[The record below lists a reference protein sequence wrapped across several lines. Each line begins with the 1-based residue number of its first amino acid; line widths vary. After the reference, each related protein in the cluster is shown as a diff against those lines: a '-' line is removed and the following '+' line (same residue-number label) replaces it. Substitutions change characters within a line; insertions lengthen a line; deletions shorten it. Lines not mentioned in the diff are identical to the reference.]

1 MKNYLY
7 RGVSI
12 VTAMAV
18 SLAFVPAISQV
29 VGVNTAVRNIVKVKA
44 NATASAINA
53 RVKDRVSQ
61 GNDIVTAPA
70 STLQIMLLDQSTL
83 TVGPNGRLI
92 VDRFIYDPSRR
103 ASAVGVSIVKGAF
116 RFLSGKSTHASPGQ
130 TSLRTPIASIGIR
143 GTMVE
148 GHVGQ
153 IAADVA
159 QTESGISGA
168 GKVDPKTASLIVLRG
183 PGPNTAGG
191 ETPGEIT
198 VTSGGKTVTVTTP
211 GQGVFVPRSGAAP
224 IVFGLSALGYQSFDS
239 ALRTSPSSTNPTLR
253 LQNEVA
259 RANARPNTQPTARSA
274 EPAGNGADR
283 LMIGISAAGASALG
297 IILAVGDKPSDQRPA
312 SPGGG
317 GAG

>member
-1 MKNYLY
+1 MKNHLY
-7 RGVSI
+7 RGVSLI
-12 VTAMAV
+12 AAISV

-44 NATASAINA
+44 NASASAINA

-70 STLQIMLLDQSTL
+70 STLQIVLLDQSTL

-130 TSLRTPIASIGIR
+130 TTLRTPIASIGIR

-148 GHVGQ
+148 GQVGQ
-153 IAADVA
+153 IAATLA
-159 QTESGISGA
+159 KGEGGLSAA

-198 VTSGGKTVTVTTP
+198 VTSGGKTATVTTP

-224 IVFGLSALGYQSFDS
+224 IIFGLSALGYESFDT

-259 RANARPNTQPTARSA
+259 RANARPGTQPAARSA
-274 EPAGNGADR
+274 EASGGGSDG
-283 LMIGISAAGASALG
+283 LLIGLSAAAATALG
-297 IILAVGDKPSDQRPA
+297 VILAVDNKQSDQRPT
-312 SPGGG
+312 SPG
-317 GAG
+317 